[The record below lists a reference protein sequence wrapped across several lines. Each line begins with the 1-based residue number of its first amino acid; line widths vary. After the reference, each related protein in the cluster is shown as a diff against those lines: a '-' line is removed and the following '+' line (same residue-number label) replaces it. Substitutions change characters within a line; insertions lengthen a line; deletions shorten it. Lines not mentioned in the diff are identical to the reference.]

1 LPATSSFG
9 DEHLGV
15 TYGLYATAKLLDLDG
30 NRNKP
35 WSFTTLCIPFLSR
48 TKTVHARR
56 AIQIERFVA
65 PPPRGDCAVGAI
77 HYQASNLNIP
87 AEDATDEQ
95 KKIPPGVLEKIQVV
109 LSVPEHIDMCQT
121 GMEVALKMKVDD
133 LEQEERGRLRLLNVS
148 LVPNQVEMCR

>member
-9 DEHLGV
+9 DEQLGV

-35 WSFTTLCIPFLSR
+35 WGFSTLCVPFLSR
-48 TKTVHARR
+48 TKTVYARR
-56 AIQIERFVA
+56 AVEIERFVT
-65 PPPRGDCAVGAI
+65 PPPLGDRAVGTI
-77 HYQASNLNIP
+77 HYQVSNLSAS
-87 AEDATDEQ
+87 AEDAADGQ
-95 KKIPPGVLEKIQVV
+95 RKIPPGVLENIQVV

-121 GMEVALKMKVDD
+121 GMTVALKMKANE
-133 LEQEERGRLRLLNVS
+133 LEQDERERIRLLNIS